1 MEAVAELCS
10 RIGDLGSTMEENF
23 LSIGAKVQEYS
34 DSASRITSMTMA
46 ASEIMSGDE
55 ISGAIEGLEGMVNQL
70 EEIFHRAD
78 SVSNKNLET
87 LRSIGWSVRS
97 VEKDLTG
104 LGETSR
110 DLKMLAL
117 STKIQSTKTGS
128 GSSAFMQLGQDI
140 AMMSVTISSK
150 AADLF
155 SETTTLS
162 DFVNDV
168 QATLHDLKDKQKFQ
182 TENVLKGTRSI
193 IESMAD
199 LSAKSISEAERIRLS
214 SKEISLSVS
223 EMVTAVQY
231 QDITRQS
238 LDKVVEALNAIWS
251 DQHPLVSFDCS
262 PDSPVARVSPE
273 ILITGQCLRQVRRL
287 ERTDTLMEEALDKT
301 VLSLEGITDNIER
314 MAGVTSAANRD
325 STKFLNDLESAM
337 SSVTSFLKEVVQSGR
352 EMSDSMNSLAHTV
365 EGMSEFTEDI
375 EFISEEVELISIN
388 ARIMAAQTGVDG
400 AGMGVIAAAVQD
412 TAGHSE
418 DQRRSVVGKL
428 NEISMASV
436 DLKGEIENVARSEE
450 VKLDQLVRELGVFL
464 DALRIMQERIV
475 SMLFDIDNQNS
486 ALKHAINSSID
497 EIRDHIRLD
506 RNSMDIARD
515 MKALALNSSGSI
527 KPADLVLIKDDS
539 LTEEDLRGMGP
550 QFRAELV
557 EEFFNEHCFEEYSK
571 ELHNGSSEEGDV
583 VLFDSDN

>member
-1 MEAVAELCS
+1 MEAVAELCR
-10 RIGDLGSTMEENF
+10 RIGDLGSTMEEHF
-23 LSIGAKVQEYS
+23 LSIGSKVQEYS

-55 ISGAIEGLEGMVNQL
+55 ISGAIEGLEEMVNQL
-70 EEIFHRAD
+70 EEIFHRAN

-87 LRSIGWSVRS
+87 LKSIGWSVRS
-97 VEKDLTG
+97 VEKDLSG
-104 LGETSR
+104 LGDTSR

-168 QATLHDLKDKQKFQ
+168 QATLHDLKDKQKYQ

-199 LSAKSISEAERIRLS
+199 LSTKSISEAERIRQS
-214 SKEISLSVS
+214 SQEISLSVS

-238 LDKVVEALNAIWS
+238 LDKVVEALNGIWS
-251 DQHPLVSFDCS
+251 DQHRFVSFDGS
-262 PDSPVARVSPE
+262 TDSPMARVSPE
-273 ILITGQCLRQVRRL
+273 ILMTGQCLRQVRRL
-287 ERTDTLMEEALDKT
+287 ERTDTLMEEALEKT

-325 STKFLNDLESAM
+325 SKKFLNDLESAM
-337 SSVTSFLKEVVQSGR
+337 SSVTSFLKEVVQSSR

-375 EFISEEVELISIN
+375 ELISEEVELISIN

-486 ALKHAINSSID
+486 ELKHAINSSID

-506 RNSMDIARD
+506 RNSVDIARD
-515 MKALALNSSGSI
+515 MKALALNCSGSI
-527 KPADLVLIKDDS
+527 KPADLVLINNDS
-539 LTEEDLRGMGP
+539 LTEEDLQGMGH
-550 QFRAELV
+550 QVRVELV
-557 EEFFNEHCFEEYSK
+557 EEFFNEHFFDEYLEEP
-571 ELHNGSSEEGDV
+571 HNGSSEEGDV
-583 VLFDSDN
+583 VLFDSDY